1 MSSLISNLNSALS
14 GAAGYWLLTFLK
26 VVLLLFIVLTVNAYL
41 TWFERKVVAF
51 MQTRVG
57 PHRVGPHGLL
67 QPAADGLKFLFKEDA
82 MPAGV
87 DKFVYLLAPFLALT
101 LSLASLAV
109 IPFGPKPL
117 PFAFFGGHQINLWI
131 TNPDI
136 GLLILFAVTALGVY
150 GVALAGWASNSKYPL
165 LGGLRSSAQM
175 VSYELALTMSVV
187 GVVLMANTFSLSR
200 IIEAQSGRTLWGILP
215 AWNVWSFHSG
225 FPQIVGFFCFLTAA
239 IAETNRVPFDLPEA
253 ESELVAGFHTEYS
266 SFKFAMFFIAEY
278 TSMITVS
285 CLCTILF
292 FGGWTSPFADSWT
305 FTHYLPSA
313 ILIPFGLW
321 VIYDGLKYETI
332 FGRVILPGIGTA
344 LAAIGALLLAGIWIQ
359 PLGEANEFIQAP
371 FWFLAKVFLFLFFY
385 VWTRGTLPRFRYDQ
399 LMNIGWK
406 LLLPVSIVNVIVT
419 AAFVLYRSG
428 K

>member
-1 MSSLISNLNSALS
+1 MNSVISILS
-14 GAAGYWLLTFLK
+14 GSAGEWVLTFIK
-26 VVLLLFIVLTVNAYL
+26 IALLLFIVLTVNAYL
-41 TWFERKVVAF
+41 TWFERKVVAL
-51 MQTRVG
+51 MQSRVG

-117 PFAFFGGHQINLWI
+117 PVTFFGHEVNLWI
-131 TNPDI
+131 TNPSI
-136 GLLILFAVTALGVY
+136 GLLVLFSITALGVY

-175 VSYELALTMSVV
+175 VSYELSLTMSVV
-187 GVVLMANTFSLSR
+187 GVLLMANSFSLTEIIAGQDSSR
-200 IIEAQSGRTLWGILP
+200 HGLLD
-215 AWNVWSFHSG
+215 WNV
-225 FPQIVGFFCFLTAA
+225 VGFFHGGFTQVVGFLCFLISA

-278 TSMITVS
+278 TSMITAS
-285 CLCTILF
+285 ALCAILF
-292 FGGWTSPFADSWT
+292 FGGWNSPFPASWT
-305 FTHYLPSA
+305 FTHYVPSL

-321 VIYDGLKYETI
+321 VLYGGLKYETV
-332 FGRVILPGIGTA
+332 FGKLVLPAVG
-344 LAAIGALLLAGIWIQ
+344 AAIAGLGALLLGGLAIA
-359 PLGEANEFIQAP
+359 PLHTANEYIQAP
-371 FWFLAKVFLFLFFY
+371 FWLLAKIFFFLFFY
-385 VWTRGTLPRFRYDQ
+385 VWARGTLPRFRYDQ

-406 LLLPVSIVNVIVT
+406 LLLPVSIANVIVT
-419 AAFVLYRSG
+419 AGYAVLRS
-428 K
+428 KP